1 MTEAFRNGEDI
12 HAATASKIFNVPISE
27 VNSDMRRKAKTA
39 NFGILYGISAFGL
52 SQRLNISRND
62 AKQLIDEYF
71 ANFANVKEYMDK
83 QLILARKR
91 GYVET
96 IMGRKR
102 YLSDINSANASVRG
116 FAERNAI
123 NAPLQGSAA
132 DIIKVAMVNISRRFK
147 EKGFNSKMILQVH
160 DELDFDVLK
169 TELNDVKEV
178 VKYEMENAVNLSVP
192 LLVEMGAAENW
203 LLAH

>member
-1 MTEAFRNGEDI
+1 
-12 HAATASKIFNVPISE
+12 
-27 VNSDMRRKAKTA
+27 
-39 NFGILYGISAFGL
+39 
-52 SQRLNISRND
+52 
-62 AKQLIDEYF
+62 
-71 ANFANVKEYMDK
+71 
-83 QLILARKR
+83 
-91 GYVET
+91 
-96 IMGRKR
+96 MGRKR

-132 DIIKVAMVNISRRFK
+132 DIIKVAMVNINRRFK
-147 EKGFNSKMILQVH
+147 EKGFKSQMILQVH

-169 TELNDVKEV
+169 SELNDVKEV
-178 VKYEMENAVNLSVP
+178 VKYEMENAINLSVP